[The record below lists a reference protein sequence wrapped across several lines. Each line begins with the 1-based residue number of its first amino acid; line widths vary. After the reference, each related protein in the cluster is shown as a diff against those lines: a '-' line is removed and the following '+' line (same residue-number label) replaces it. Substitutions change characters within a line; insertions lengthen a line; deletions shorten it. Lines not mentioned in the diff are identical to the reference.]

1 MNQKISH
8 KISGHKDEQNLSD
21 FGTRKYS
28 RNIIQIQCFVSITRL
43 ILTHPS
49 VSMQHE
55 SMPHLMRLKLL
66 MIFMGSLSL
75 SLSRHSPWLSRP
87 PVRASDC
94 NTCTD
99 RKEALSDSASL
110 LSWEVW
116 AIHPWHWTNL
126 FTPPCP
132 IVTCQAR
139 QAPMVAQIWMSDIYC
154 HLSQIKANQT
164 PHLHHLH
171 QRQLLSLSLS
181 DSAYIIVMEIFMA
194 SCNISLYSII
204 LPSWLTIWQCTNYFT
219 PHWWQ

>member
-1 MNQKISH
+1 MFCS
-8 KISGHKDEQNLSD
+8 
-21 FGTRKYS
+21 
-28 RNIIQIQCFVSITRL
+28 

-75 SLSRHSPWLSRP
+75 SLVTAPDSADHQWG
-87 PVRASDC
+87 PVIVD
-94 NTCTD
+94 TCTD

-132 IVTCQAR
+132 IVAWS

-181 DSAYIIVMEIFMA
+181 DSAYIIYGFM
-194 SCNISLYSII
+194 
-204 LPSWLTIWQCTNYFT
+204 
-219 PHWWQ
+219 